1 MKFNVNQQDLQQA
14 LNYCQGVIEK
24 RSTLPILS
32 NILLDVSNSKLIITA
47 TDLDLIFVH
56 QLNNIEVLEEGKTT
70 TTSSIMYDIVRKF
83 SSGKKINLSLTD
95 ISKLQ
100 VESEKSIFN
109 LNCISATE
117 FPLTD
122 ENFNENEFVIKS
134 KQLLKLLNK
143 CKFSVSNDET
153 RHYLSGIYF
162 HQTEVED
169 KNYLTAV
176 ATDSHRMSISKIR
189 LDQKIDFEPIILPK
203 KTIFQLCSLLDSY
216 DGDVKVS
223 NLKSKIKF
231 ELNNSI
237 LISKLIDGKFPNYIQ
252 VIPKNN
258 QKKLEI
264 DLKLFLNSV
273 DRVASV
279 SLDKKDGV
287 KFNLSKDILDL
298 SVNNTNSGDGKE
310 TLNVKFDHD
319 LEISIEADQSYGNG
333 FLLPLGP
340 LRELPS
346 RLNQVDFKV
355 YHTYTER
362 NQNYTMKYVIDE
374 LENPYHGVSIK
385 LCKWANEKVIHA
397 ISAIGSPKRF
407 YNLLE
412 QSGFILANTTSLLD
426 HEHIPRSYFEET
438 KESTIFITEK
448 DATKLKN
455 YSNPK
460 IWVVKVKMVLN
471 KPINKLIE
479 EKIAPLVKPVC

>member
-32 NILLDVSNSKLIITA
+32 NILLDASNSKLTITA
-47 TDLDLIFVH
+47 TDLDLIFIH
-56 QLNNIEVLEEGKTT
+56 QLNNVEILEEGKTT
-70 TTSSIMYDIVRKF
+70 TTSSIMYDIIRKLT
-83 SSGKKINLSLTD
+83 SGKKINLTLTD
-95 ISKLQ
+95 ASKLQ

-122 ENFNENEFVIKS
+122 ENFNENEFTIKS

-162 HQTEVED
+162 HQTEVEE

-189 LDQKIDFEPIILPK
+189 LDEKIEFDPIILPK

-287 KFNLSKDILDL
+287 KFNLSNDTLNL

-319 LEISIEADQSYGNG
+319 LEISFN
-333 FLLPLGP
+333 
-340 LRELPS
+340 S
-346 RLNQVDFKV
+346 RYL
-355 YHTYTER
+355 
-362 NQNYTMKYVIDE
+362 IDVASQLDGDRVE
-374 LENPYHGVSIK
+374 IFFNDT
-385 LCKWANEKVIHA
+385 
-397 ISAIGSPKRF
+397 GSPA
-407 YNLLE
+407 L
-412 QSGFILANTTSLLD
+412 I
-426 HEHIPRSYFEET
+426 
-438 KESTIFITEK
+438 K
-448 DATKLKN
+448 DPGDFDSI
-455 YSNPK
+455 Y
-460 IWVVKVKMVLN
+460 VVMPMKG
-471 KPINKLIE
+471 
-479 EKIAPLVKPVC
+479 